1 MRHIASQSC
10 CRCQAPW
17 RAVAVVSAAVPRG
30 PGGATGEF
38 RCGCAAQPS
47 RRRPAGHRAGRCAC
61 PRHRRQAAACG
72 GAGARPQPAAA
83 QVPPT
88 PPCENGTGVT
98 SPAANPGLMDDCVLL
113 LAAKDTLRGTETN
126 WSVDTAIANWEG
138 ITVSG
143 SPSRVTGLHLD
154 RNTSGPLYGRTIP
167 LSATPAEV
175 EGGDPGSRRAA
186 PAGRCAWGV
195 QPGDAPAQSQ
205 PGRGRGAA

>member
-1 MRHIASQSC
+1 M
-10 CRCQAPW
+10 
-17 RAVAVVSAAVPRG
+17 
-30 PGGATGEF
+30 
-38 RCGCAAQPS
+38 
-47 RRRPAGHRAGRCAC
+47 
-61 PRHRRQAAACG
+61 
-72 GAGARPQPAAA
+72 
-83 QVPPT
+83 PPT

-175 EGGDPGSRRAA
+175 EGATPEADAPRRLAGAPGECSQETLLRITARRAEVLREIADGYSGRDAARRMGITFSGLRSHIEALKGITGCSSSRDLGRWWRRHRNGWLATMSVQAGVTSATDDTA
-186 PAGRCAWGV
+186 P
-195 QPGDAPAQSQ
+195 PP
-205 PGRGRGAA
+205 